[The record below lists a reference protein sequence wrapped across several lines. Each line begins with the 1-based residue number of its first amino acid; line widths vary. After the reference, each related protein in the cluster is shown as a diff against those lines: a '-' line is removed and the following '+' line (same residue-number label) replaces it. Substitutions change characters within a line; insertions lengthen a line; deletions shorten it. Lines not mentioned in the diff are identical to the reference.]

1 MRCGLYRYLPFFTG
15 IDITSIPAHH
25 YQPII
30 SVIVCSL
37 LPGIDPNHA
46 VILSDTDTKLL
57 EDIWIL
63 LSRPLTSQCRS
74 LMGPMKIERCSRNT
88 ATKQSLFQDCIRNSA
103 ISLSEPDSVFRLF
116 VSRTDF
122 ITALIFSS
130 KEWLRKAMKVEP
142 NIFGAQSSK
151 SPVSQKIRLP
161 RIFWGQSSH
170 EPQHCWHSLG
180 SPCIKFSS
188 PIENQTVDWRL
199 PFDWP

>member
-74 LMGPMKIERCSRNT
+74 LMGPMKIERRSHRGLTSEHGNKAIFISRLHQ
-88 ATKQSLFQDCIRNSA
+88 KQCNFIVWAWFRFQVIC
-103 ISLSEPDSVFRLF
+103 EPDRFYYSINFLFEGVAEKGNEGGTQHFSCSVVQKPGFSENQASSNILR
-116 VSRTDF
+116 S
-122 ITALIFSS
+122 IFTWAST
-130 KEWLRKAMKVEP
+130 LLT
-142 NIFGAQSSK
+142 F
-151 SPVSQKIRLP
+151 IRL
-161 RIFWGQSSH
+161 
-170 EPQHCWHSLG
+170 SLY
-180 SPCIKFSS
+180 
-188 PIENQTVDWRL
+188 QVL
-199 PFDWP
+199 